1 MRAFLVSLVVGMAAL
16 VAIPGISA
24 QRGGSGGA
32 EAPPSVRG
40 AGSSD
45 PAAIR
50 AVEQSLRWSLEAGRR
65 RDSRCE
71 GSDRAGPQRRQRRP
85 FRLHHLRPGRLHGR
99 HDCLVQAAGVSGQSL
114 DAGRSAG
121 RHDLVQLVLGIVRGE
136 RGPRHRHASDVWRGQ
151 PVVRGDGPGA
161 WIHLFRQP
169 ADAAA
174 AEPGQRR
181 SAVAHVGA
189 GARPAE
195 SHADAPEV
203 DRLLEADQPRAP
215 QRRRARCPR
224 RIPA

>member
-1 MRAFLVSLVVGMAAL
+1 MRAFLVSLVVGMAGF

-32 EAPPSVRG
+32 DARPPTWGRVFRPG
-40 AGSSD
+40 RSSC
-45 PAAIR
+45 R
-50 AVEQSLRWSLEAGRR
+50 QQSLRWSLEAGRR
-65 RDSRCE
+65 RDARCE
-71 GSDRAGPQRRQRRP
+71 GPDRAGPQRRQRRP
-85 FRLHHLRPGRLHGR
+85 LRLHHLRPGRLHGR
-99 HDCLVQAAGVSGQSL
+99 DDRVEQAAGVCGQGL

-151 PVVRGDGPGA
+151 PLVRGDGPGA
-161 WIHLFRQP
+161 RIHLFRQP

-181 SAVAHVGA
+181 SAVADVGA

-203 DRLLEADQPRAP
+203 DRLLEADLRSSAA
-215 QRRRARCPR
+215 RRRARCPR